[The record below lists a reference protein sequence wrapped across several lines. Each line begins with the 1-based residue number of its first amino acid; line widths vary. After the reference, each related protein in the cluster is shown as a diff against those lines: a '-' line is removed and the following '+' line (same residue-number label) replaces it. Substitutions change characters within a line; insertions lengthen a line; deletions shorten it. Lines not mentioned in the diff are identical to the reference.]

1 MEKKDRGYEIK
12 NHKEKETKGNK
23 MLTNKLRTNKIPRK
37 NNKFAQ
43 ESNTTQLPTKEKKK
57 IFIVS
62 NFMFKILLEQ
72 VFQGVIQLRVNT
84 SD

>member
-1 MEKKDRGYEIK
+1 MKSRITKK
-12 NHKEKETKGNK
+12 KETKGNK